1 MIYIFHKNTLSLH
14 PKQINMQFPT
24 DFVSSIRSLLC
35 EETEVFFTSLAEE
48 TPVSIR
54 LNSLKNRRNPLSFSS
69 KNEKVKWS
77 DVGYY
82 LPNRPPFTFDPL
94 FHAGYYYV
102 QEAASMFVEQVVKQ
116 LIDEPVYVLDLCAAP
131 GGKSVTLLSALPE
144 GSLLVSNEIIRQRA
158 NVLAETMTKFG
169 HPNSIVTNNAPKN
182 FVDFPHFFDVV
193 LVDAPCS
200 GEGMFRKDEV
210 AVQEWS
216 LANVQMCAVR
226 QREILRDIWDTLK
239 PGGLLIYSTC
249 TYNLLENEENAR
261 WISRE
266 LGAEFVSVKV
276 EKEWGIS
283 SAFDDET
290 VCYRF
295 FPHKTKGEGL
305 FVSVLRKNDNA
316 RHCDAE
322 SSLAFPQSSQKV
334 RRLRVKPAMTNCENL
349 RLFLKNPGSFDF
361 IEENNRIIAL
371 PKEHSETFFSLR
383 ERLKIIAAGIE
394 IGERKGKD
402 FIPSHSLAMSME
414 FHFDAFPQYEVSY
427 EQAIAY
433 LRKEV
438 ILLND
443 APIGFVLLTF
453 KNEPIG
459 FVKNLGS
466 RANNLYPQ
474 EWRIRSG
481 YLPLNPR
488 HLCSFYV

>member
-1 MIYIFHKNTLSLH
+1 
-14 PKQINMQFPT
+14 MQFPA
-24 DFVSSIRSLLC
+24 DFISSIQSLLC
-35 EETEVFFTSLAEE
+35 EETEAFFSSLSDE

-54 LNSLKNRRNPLSFSS
+54 INPLKNKRNPLDFSS

-82 LPNRPPFTFDPL
+82 LQNRPSFTFDPL

-102 QEAASMFVEQVVKQ
+102 QEAASMSVEQVVKQ
-116 LIDEPVYVLDLCAAP
+116 LIDEPVCALDLCAAP

-169 HPNSIVTNNAPKN
+169 NANSIVTNNAPK
-182 FVDFPHFFDVV
+182 DFAGFSHFFDVV

-216 LANVQMCAVR
+216 LANVQMCTVR
-226 QREILRDIWDTLK
+226 QREILHDVWATLK

-249 TYNLLENEENAR
+249 TYNLAENEENAC
-261 WISRE
+261 WISHE
-266 LGAEFVSVKV
+266 LGAEFVSVKI
-276 EKEWGIS
+276 EKGWGIS
-283 SAFDDET
+283 SAFNDET
-290 VCYRF
+290 ICCRF

-305 FVSVLRKNDNA
+305 FVTVLRKNDNT
-316 RHCDAE
+316 RHCG
-322 SSLAFPQSSQKV
+322 FVPQSPQTT
-334 RRLRVKPAMTNCENL
+334 RRLRNKPAMTHHENL
-349 RLFLKNPGSFDF
+349 RSFLKNPENFNF
-361 IEENNRIIAL
+361 IEENNCIIAL
-371 PKEHSETFFSLR
+371 PKDHSETFLLLR
-383 ERLKIIAAGIE
+383 ERLKIITAGIE
-394 IGERKGKD
+394 IGKRKGKD
-402 FIPSHSLAMSME
+402 FIPSHSLAMSIE
-414 FHFDAFPQYEVSY
+414 LCSDAFPQCEISY

-433 LRKEV
+433 LRKETIV
-438 ILLND
+438 LEN
-443 APIGFVLLTF
+443 APKDFVLLTF

-459 FVKNLGS
+459 FVKNLGN

-481 YLPLNPR
+481 YLPENIPNVM
-488 HLCSFYV
+488 C